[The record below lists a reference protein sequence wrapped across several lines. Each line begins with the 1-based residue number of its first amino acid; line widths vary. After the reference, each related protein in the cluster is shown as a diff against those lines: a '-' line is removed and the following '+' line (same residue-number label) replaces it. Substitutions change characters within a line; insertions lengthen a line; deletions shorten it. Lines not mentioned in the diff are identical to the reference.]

1 MNIEVK
7 KLEELSSLE
16 LYELLRLRTDVFVVE
31 QKCAYP
37 EVDFHDKIASH
48 VLAWQDDKLVACARI
63 LPPGSNYPEASIG
76 RVAVHQ
82 ELRGKELGK
91 KVFKSALKKA
101 IELYPQENVKV
112 QAQCYLEKFY
122 QDFGFKTISK
132 PYPDVGIMHVDMIL
146 QP

>member
-1 MNIEVK
+1 MRVEVK

-37 EVDFHDKIASH
+37 EVDAHDKIATH
-48 VLAWQDDKLVACARI
+48 VLAWEDDQLVACARI

-82 ELRGKELGK
+82 QLRGKELGK
-91 KVFKSALKKA
+91 QVFNSALREA
-101 IELYPQENVKV
+101 LRLYPGENVKV

-146 QP
+146 KS